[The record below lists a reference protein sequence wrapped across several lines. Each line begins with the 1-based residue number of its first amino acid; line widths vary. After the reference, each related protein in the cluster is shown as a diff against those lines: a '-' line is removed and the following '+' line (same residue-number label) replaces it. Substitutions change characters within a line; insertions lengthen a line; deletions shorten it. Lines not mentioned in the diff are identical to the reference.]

1 MLHLLFIEDE
11 TPAYQKLAGLVAEVL
26 PTSFTHDWAKTG
38 KQTSDL
44 LTSGRHYDLIF
55 ADIQLSDGLSLDVLS
70 HTELQ
75 CPIIFCSAYNDYL
88 LEAFR
93 TNGIA
98 YILKPYG
105 KEELTAALEKYN
117 KLFTP
122 GPQLLASLREVIDRP
137 RNFKERLV
145 IKSPKG
151 IHLLPTKDI
160 SLIEAQGDFCRIY
173 RHDGKAFS
181 QTETLT
187 RLLTQLDPGR
197 FFRINRSIV
206 VGLEHLQNI
215 EPYFKNRLALK
226 VAGYSETVTTSSGAT
241 AEFRVWLEG

>member
-1 MLHLLFIEDE
+1 MLHLLIIEDE
-11 TPAYQKLAGLVAEVL
+11 TPAYQKLTALIGEVL
-26 PTSFTHDWAKTG
+26 PSPFTHDWAKTG
-38 KQTSDL
+38 AQTSSL
-44 LTSGRHYDLIF
+44 LTSDQHYDLIF
-55 ADIQLSDGLSLDVLS
+55 ADIQLSDGLSLDVLTRTQL
-70 HTELQ
+70 H

-88 LEAFR
+88 LEAFQ

-105 KEELTAALEKYN
+105 KEDLQAALDKYQ

-122 GPQLLASLREVIDRP
+122 APQLLASLREVINQP
-137 RNFKERLV
+137 KNYKERLV
-145 IKSPKG
+145 LKSTKG

-173 RHDGKAFS
+173 RQDGKAFS

-187 RLLTQLDPGR
+187 RLLTQLDPSH

-206 VGLEHLQNI
+206 VSLEHLESI

-226 VAGYSETVTTSSGAT
+226 VSGYPKTVTTSSGNT
-241 AEFRVWLEG
+241 AEFRLWLEG

>member
-1 MLHLLFIEDE
+1 MLHLLIIEDE
-11 TPAYQKLAGLVAEVL
+11 TPAYQKLTTLIGEVL
-26 PTSFTHDWAKTG
+26 PTPFTHDWAKTAG
-38 KQTSDL
+38 QTTKL
-44 LTSGRHYDLIF
+44 LASGQRYDLIL
-55 ADIQLSDGLSLDVLS
+55 ADIQLSDGLSLDVLTC
-70 HTELQ
+70 TELH

-105 KEELTAALEKYN
+105 KQELAQALEKYT

-122 GPQLLASLREVIDRP
+122 GPQLLASLREVIERP
-137 RNFKERLV
+137 KNYKERLV
-145 IKSPKG
+145 IKSAKG

-160 SLIEAQGDFCRIY
+160 SLMEAQGDFCRIY
-173 RHDGKAFS
+173 RQDGKAFS

-187 RLLTQLDPGR
+187 RLLAQLDPAR

-206 VGLEHLQNI
+206 VGLEHLQSI

-226 VAGYSETVTTSSGAT
+226 VAGYPEAITTSSGAT

>member
-1 MLHLLFIEDE
+1 MLHLLLIEDE
-11 TPAYQKLAGLVAEVL
+11 TPAYQKLAGLIAEVL
-26 PTSFTHDWAKTG
+26 PTPFTHNWAKTG
-38 KQTSDL
+38 KQTTEL
-44 LTSGRHYDLIF
+44 LTSGQRYDLIF
-55 ADIQLSDGLSLDVLS
+55 ADIQLSDGLSLDVLTR
-70 HTELQ
+70 TELH

-105 KEELTAALEKYN
+105 KEELAAALEKYT

-122 GPQLLASLREVIDRP
+122 GPQLLASLREVIRQP
-137 RNFKERLV
+137 RSYKERLV
-145 IKSPKG
+145 IKSTKG

-187 RLLTQLDPGR
+187 RLLNQLDPGR
-197 FFRINRSIV
+197 FFRINRSIA
-206 VGLEHLQNI
+206 VGLDHLQSI

-226 VAGYSETVTTSSGAT
+226 VAGYRETVTTSSGTT
-241 AEFRVWLEG
+241 AEFRLWLEG

>member
-1 MLHLLFIEDE
+1 MLHFLLIEDE
-11 TPAYQKLAGLVAEVL
+11 TPAYQKLAGLIAEVL
-26 PTSFTHDWAKTG
+26 PSPFSHDWAKTC
-38 KQTSDL
+38 KQATDLFTSDQ
-44 LTSGRHYDLIF
+44 RYDLIF
-55 ADIQLSDGLSLDVLS
+55 ADIQLSDGLSLDVL
-70 HTELQ
+70 TRAELH

-105 KEELTAALEKYN
+105 KEDLAAALEKYN

-122 GPQLLASLREVIDRP
+122 GPQLLASLREVINQP
-137 RNFKERLV
+137 RNYKERLV
-145 IKSPKG
+145 IKSAKG

-160 SLIEAQGDFCRIY
+160 SLIEAQGDFCRLY

-187 RLLTQLDPGR
+187 RLLAQLNPAH
-197 FFRINRSIV
+197 FFRINRSV
-206 VGLEHLQNI
+206 VVSLEYLQSI

-226 VAGYSETVTTSSGAT
+226 VAGYPETVTTSSAAT
-241 AEFRVWLEG
+241 AAFREWLEG